1 MHTVNGK
8 SSTQPCV
15 LADTTKSGSA
25 EKHLPRKGFDHS
37 LTVEEHQGSLA
48 HTESVKTALG

>member
-1 MHTVNGK
+1 VNGK

-25 EKHLPRKGFDHS
+25 EKHLPREGLDHS